1 MKTTTITL
9 KRIYNDYSVEDGFRI
24 LLDRLWPRGI
34 KKESAHIDLWFK
46 EIAPSTELRKWFN
59 HEEEKFLIFKEKYL
73 NELKENQE
81 AWDELISTVR
91 KHKKIT
97 LLFAAKNEQYNH
109 TVIIKDLLDKL

>member
-9 KRIYNDYSVEDGFRI
+9 KRIYNDYSVEEGCRI
-24 LLDRLWPRGI
+24 LLARRRPRGI
-34 KKESAHIDLWFK
+34 RKESARMDWWMK
-46 EIAPSTELRKWFN
+46 EVAPSTELRKWFN
-59 HEEEKFLIFKEKYL
+59 QEEEKFLSFKEKYL